1 MNHSIKRFF
10 LTILLCTVA
19 LPLVAQTQSLPRAK
33 ASAKMDV
40 AFEEYLKAAA
50 DAKQELH
57 SVMVVKDGKAVLCL
71 GESGTGKSTHT
82 RLWRENIEGAHLLN
96 DDSPILRVVDG
107 TPYAYE
113 DMIEHTYEHFDIHF
127 YFQKPTESE
136 TFLSDK
142 PCMSLHIFASDS
154 SGISDGINSVTE

>member
-50 DAKQELH
+50 DAKPGFVPEDIDTPVAASKQPT
-57 SVMVVKDGKAVLCL
+57 VKNA
-71 GESGTGKSTHT
+71 
-82 RLWRENIEGAHLLN
+82 
-96 DDSPILRVVDG
+96 
-107 TPYAYE
+107 
-113 DMIEHTYEHFDIHF
+113 DMADID
-127 YFQKPTESE
+127 E
-136 TFLSDK
+136 
-142 PCMSLHIFASDS
+142 IFS
-154 SGISDGINSVTE
+154 IFKR